1 MTRKLIKRFWTETD
15 KRLLFKFVYNFGWK
29 GVQAVRR
36 FQKRVKKGEYF
47 PAFLFLSVT
56 NNCNLRCQGCWVTPT
71 KPVRELDVETLDR
84 IITECKD
91 KGSYFFGILGG
102 EPLLHRGLFECL
114 ENHPDCYF
122 LLFTNGTLITDTLA
136 GELNRLGNISPLIS
150 IEGNETVSDRRR
162 GGHRVFSRTMQGIEY
177 CREHGLIT
185 GVATSVCKSNIGD
198 LVTEDFIKHLMDIG
212 IHYLW
217 YYIYRPVGLNPSPE
231 LVLSQDEVIRLR
243 RFIVDIRNRVPL
255 MVVDAYWDHQGQALC
270 PAATGISHHIGPG
283 GDVEPCP
290 PIQFARDCV
299 LNGKSLSDIFNQSEF
314 LDNFRHLA
322 SRTTRG
328 CILMERPDLLKAFVQ
343 ETQAWDSSGRRTA
356 LKELSSMDIYPSHHV
371 KGEEIPEASW
381 PYRFAKK
388 HWFFGFGAY
397 G

>member
-29 GVQAVRR
+29 GMRAVRR
-36 FQKRVKKGEYF
+36 FQKRIKKGEYF

-56 NNCNLRCQGCWVTPT
+56 NNCNLHCQGCWVTPT
-71 KPVRELDVETLDR
+71 KPVRELDVKTLDR

-102 EPLLHRGLFECL
+102 EPLLHSGLFECL

-136 GELNRLGNISPLIS
+136 GEMNRLGNISPLIS
-150 IEGNETVSDRRR
+150 IEGNETVSDHRR

-177 CREHGLIT
+177 CRKHGLIT
-185 GVATSVCKSNIGD
+185 GVATSVCKSNIED
-198 LVTEDFIKHLMDIG
+198 LVTEDFVENLTDIG
-212 IHYLW
+212 VHYLW
-217 YYIYRPVGLNPSPE
+217 YYIYRPVGPNPSPE

-255 MVVDAYWDHQGQALC
+255 LVVDAYWDHRGQALC

-299 LNGKSLSDIFNQSEF
+299 LNGKTLSDVFTQSEF
-314 LDNFRHLA
+314 LSNFRHLA

-356 LKELSSMDIYPSHHV
+356 LKELSSMDICPSHHV